1 MITKTKVIFFSLVSV
16 ELIYLKSGKPQQLLE
31 TMLQFKM
38 KDLKQIMFGKLFYV
52 EILATSLW
60 LNCSSYINSFNNT

>member
-1 MITKTKVIFFSLVSV
+1 MITKTKVKLFSSYSVSV

-31 TMLQFKM
+31 TILQFKM

-52 EILATSLW
+52 EILAINLW
-60 LNCSSYINSFNNT
+60 LA